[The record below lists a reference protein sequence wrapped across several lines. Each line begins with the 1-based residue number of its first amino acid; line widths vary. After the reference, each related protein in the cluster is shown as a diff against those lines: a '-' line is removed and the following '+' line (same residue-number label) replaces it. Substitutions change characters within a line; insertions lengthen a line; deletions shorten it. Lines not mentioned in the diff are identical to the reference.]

1 MNLIKLFKDGGLKM
15 RRFFSGIVSLC
26 IASSMISQVF
36 AEGDILK
43 GDVNADGI
51 ISVADIVSMKKYLLG
66 AEVRTEREAADI
78 NSDGN
83 INIIDMI
90 HLMEMFTG
98 ETAAKPS
105 VAEVNE
111 NAGNIYSTAVMAV
124 RYLSGTGETFEDGIY
139 TSDDKSELTGLIEK
153 NADIPS
159 GTRWCISLKDSVV
172 TECLCETGGVT
183 GAYPNEIPQMMN
195 ADYDKVKSEDL
206 MDIYTDWKTA
216 YPEFMSENSS
226 LSEYPK
232 ISTEEMNQKAYDIF
246 SAVSMYKTV
255 TKYKGDEFDELA
267 GKTGIFSGEDLSEK
281 FRDGIYRL
289 SGLNPANS
297 EFIISV
303 KDGDVDGCICTDS
316 EGKITGSYPN
326 AVPQTMNVPFSSEY
340 AEYAVQKTFN
350 WKTEMPQFISDDPI
364 QSSLPDYPERSVS
377 DYNSAARK
385 IFREVQYIAQE
396 LETQGTELKD
406 GVYTQDSEEFLEL
419 SMPEMK
425 FAVLIENYIVEACIV
440 SNDDFVRSG
449 AYPNSIPQSMNIPFD
464 SEYLKDAS
472 DFYTD
477 WKMKYPEF
485 ISEDPVQAALPDYP
499 FKPVLEYNKISKI
512 LFSIIQTLIQ
522 EYETKGIDVKN
533 GIYTDEDELCSE
545 FRSREYHF
553 SVLIEDYVVKGVAVG
568 DEISTGTYPNKMP
581 NSIIMPFDEK
591 LANDA
596 ADSNVDWEN
605 SYSEFVSHDLNVI
618 ANRYN
623 LCFALPLALNSSAR
637 AVFTNAQTIAQ
648 EYETRGM
655 NVDGVYSSTDSCD
668 YVKDVQNCLTGEYEW
683 VVKVENS
690 VVTGACVKDKNS
702 SNMGAYPNKVPNY
715 LIVEYSGYNELCEKN
730 ADNEKWNEIGHEWF
744 WYDFIR

>member
-124 RYLSGTGETFEDGIY
+124 RYFSGTGETFEDGIY

-226 LSEYPK
+226 LSEYPER
-232 ISTEEMNQKAYDIF
+232 STEEMNQKAYDVF

-472 DFYTD
+472 DSYTD

-596 ADSNVDWEN
+596 ADSNVDWAN

-715 LIVEYSGYNELCEKN
+715 LIVEYSGYNELCEKD

>member
-1 MNLIKLFKDGGLKM
+1 M
-15 RRFFSGIVSLC
+15 RRFLSGIVSLC
-26 IASSMISQVF
+26 IVSSMISPVF
-36 AEGDILK
+36 AEDDILK

-66 AEVRTEREAADI
+66 AEVQTDREAADI

-98 ETAAKPS
+98 ETTAKPS
-105 VAEVNE
+105 VAEVNK
-111 NAGNIYSTAVMAV
+111 NAGNIYNTAVMAV
-124 RYLSGTGETFEDGIY
+124 RYLSVTGETFEDGIY
-139 TSDDKSELTGLIEK
+139 TGDDKSELTGLIEK

-226 LSEYPK
+226 LREYPE
-232 ISTEEMNQKAYDIF
+232 ISTAEMNQKAYDIF
-246 SAVSMYKTV
+246 SAACIYETV
-255 TKYKGDEFDELA
+255 TKYKGNEFDELA
-267 GKTGIFSGEDLSEK
+267 GKTGDFSGEDLSEK

-297 EFIISV
+297 KFIISV
-303 KDGDVDGCICTDS
+303 KDGDIDGCICTDS

-340 AEYAVQKTFN
+340 AGFSAQKTFG
-350 WKTEMPQFISDDPI
+350 WKTEMPQFISDDPA
-364 QSSLPDYPERSVS
+364 QSSLPDYPEKQVS
-377 DYNSAARK
+377 EYNSAARK
-385 IFREVQYIAQE
+385 IFVEVQTIAQK
-396 LETQGTELKD
+396 LETQGTKLKD
-406 GVYTQDSEEFLEL
+406 GIYTQDSEEFSEL
-419 SMPEMK
+419 AMPGMK
-425 FAVLIENYIVEACIV
+425 FAVLIENYEVKACVV
-440 SNDDFVRSG
+440 SDGGFRQSG
-449 AYPNSIPQSMNIPFD
+449 AYPNIIPQSMNIPFD
-464 SEYLKDAS
+464 SEYLNDAS
-472 DFYTD
+472 DSDTD

-499 FKPVLEYNKISKI
+499 FKPVLEYNRISKN
-512 LFSIIQTLIQ
+512 LFSNIQTLIQ

-533 GIYTDEDELCSE
+533 GIYTEKDEMCSE
-545 FRSREYHF
+545 FRSKEYHF
-553 SVLIEDYVVKGVAVG
+553 SVLIEDYVVKGVVAG
-568 DEISTGTYPNKMP
+568 DEISTGTYPNKMS

-618 ANRYN
+618 ANGYN
-623 LCFALPLALNSSAR
+623 LCFALTSSLNSSAR

-655 NVDGVYSSTDSCD
+655 NVDGVYSSSDSCD
-668 YVKDVQNCLTGEYEW
+668 YVKDVQSCLTGEYEW
-683 VVKVENS
+683 SVKVENS
-690 VVTGACVKDKNS
+690 VVTGACVKAENG

-730 ADNEKWNEIGHEWF
+730 GDNEKWNEIGHEWF
-744 WYDFIR
+744 WYDFLR

>member
-124 RYLSGTGETFEDGIY
+124 RYFSGTGETFEDGIY

-226 LSEYPK
+226 LSEYPER
-232 ISTEEMNQKAYDIF
+232 STEEMNQKAYDVF

-472 DFYTD
+472 DSDTD

>member
-124 RYLSGTGETFEDGIY
+124 RYFSGTGETFEDGIY

-183 GAYPNEIPQMMN
+183 GAYPNVIPQMMN

-226 LSEYPK
+226 
-232 ISTEEMNQKAYDIF
+232 
-246 SAVSMYKTV
+246 
-255 TKYKGDEFDELA
+255 
-267 GKTGIFSGEDLSEK
+267 
-281 FRDGIYRL
+281 
-289 SGLNPANS
+289 S

-472 DFYTD
+472 DSYTD

-596 ADSNVDWEN
+596 ADSNVDWAN

>member
-124 RYLSGTGETFEDGIY
+124 RYFSGTGETFEDGIY

-226 LSEYPK
+226 LSEYPE

-449 AYPNSIPQSMNIPFD
+449 AYPSGIPQSMNIPFD
-464 SEYLKDAS
+464 SKYLKDAS
-472 DFYTD
+472 DSGTD

>member
-1 MNLIKLFKDGGLKM
+1 M

-51 ISVADIVSMKKYLLG
+51 LSAADIVSMKKYLLG
-66 AEVRTEREAADI
+66 VDVQTDREAADI

-90 HLMEMFTG
+90 RLIGMFTG

-105 VAEVNE
+105 VAEVNK

-124 RYLSGTGETFEDGIY
+124 RYFSGTGETFEDGIY

-183 GAYPNEIPQMMN
+183 GAYPNVIPQMMN

-216 YPEFMSENSS
+216 YPEFMSENST
-226 LSEYPK
+226 LSEYPE

-246 SAVSMYKTV
+246 SAVSIYKTV

-472 DFYTD
+472 DSYTD

>member
-124 RYLSGTGETFEDGIY
+124 RYFSGTGETFEDGIY

-226 LSEYPK
+226 LSEYPE

-623 LCFALPLALNSSAR
+623 LCFALPLALNSSDR

>member
-83 INIIDMI
+83 INIIVLI

-105 VAEVNE
+105 VAEVNK

-124 RYLSGTGETFEDGIY
+124 RYLSGMGETFEDGIY

-226 LSEYPK
+226 LSEYPER
-232 ISTEEMNQKAYDIF
+232 STEEMNQKAYDVF

-472 DFYTD
+472 DSYTD

-596 ADSNVDWEN
+596 ADSNVDWAN

>member
-15 RRFFSGIVSLC
+15 RRFLSGIVSLC
-26 IASSMISQVF
+26 IVSSMISQVF

-124 RYLSGTGETFEDGIY
+124 RYFSGTGETFEDGIY

-183 GAYPNEIPQMMN
+183 GAYPNVIPQMMN

-226 LSEYPK
+226 LSEYPER
-232 ISTEEMNQKAYDIF
+232 STEEMNQKAYDVF

-472 DFYTD
+472 DSYTD

>member
-15 RRFFSGIVSLC
+15 RRFLSGIVSLC
-26 IASSMISQVF
+26 IVSSMISQVF

-66 AEVRTEREAADI
+66 VDVQTDREAADI

-90 HLMEMFTG
+90 RLIGMFTG

-183 GAYPNEIPQMMN
+183 GAYPNVIPQMMN
-195 ADYDKVKSEDL
+195 ADYDKVKFEDL

-216 YPEFMSENSS
+216 YPEFMSENST
-226 LSEYPK
+226 LSEYPE
-232 ISTEEMNQKAYDIF
+232 ISTAEMNQIACNINHVADTYRFYTDI
-246 SAVSMYKTV
+246 
-255 TKYKGDEFDELA
+255 KGSGYYELSD
-267 GKTGIFSGEDLSEK
+267 KTGYFSDTDLSEE
-281 FRDGIYRL
+281 FRDFIYRL
-289 SGLNPANS
+289 SGLNPANTR
-297 EFIISV
+297 FIISV
-303 KDGDVDGCICTDS
+303 KDGYTEGCICTDAA
-316 EGKITGSYPN
+316 GQITGSYPN

-340 AEYAVQKTFN
+340 AGFSDKKTFN

-377 DYNSAARK
+377 EYNSAARK
-385 IFREVQYIAQE
+385 IFSEVQCITQE
-396 LETQGTELKD
+396 LEAQGTELKD
-406 GVYTQDSEEFLEL
+406 GIYTQDSEEFLEL

-440 SNDDFVRSG
+440 SNDDFIRSG
-449 AYPNSIPQSMNIPFD
+449 AYPSGIPQSMNIPFD
-464 SEYLKDAS
+464 SKYLKDAS
-472 DFYTD
+472 DSDTD

-499 FKPVLEYNKISKI
+499 FKSVLEYNRISKS
-512 LFSIIQTLIQ
+512 LFSDIQTLLY

-553 SVLIEDYVVKGVAVG
+553 SVLIEDYVVKGVAAG
-568 DEISTGTYPNKMP
+568 CENCTGTYPNAM
-581 NSIIMPFDEK
+581 SSCVVMPFNEK
-591 LANDA
+591 LAENA
-596 ADSNVDWEN
+596 AEDILWEAE
-605 SYSEFVSHDLNVI
+605 YADYVSGDLKLI
-618 ANRYN
+618 APEYYF
-623 LCFALPLALNSSAR
+623 CCQPSSVLNGYAKKL
-637 AVFTNAQTIAQ
+637 FTAAQTAAVDCAAQ
-648 EYETRGM
+648 GIII
-655 NVDGVYSSTDSCD
+655 DGVYSSSDSNEYVGMVKSYLSDKCD
-668 YVKDVQNCLTGEYEW
+668 W
-683 VVKVENS
+683 SVKVENNYL
-690 VVTGACVKDKNS
+690 VGACVKDKNS
-702 SNMGAYPNKVPNY
+702 SNMGAYPNKVPNH
-715 LIVEYSGYNELCEKN
+715 LSVEYKGYNELCEKN
-730 ADNEKWNEIGHEWF
+730 ADNKKWNEIGHEWF

>member
-1 MNLIKLFKDGGLKM
+1 M
-15 RRFFSGIVSLC
+15 RRFLSGIVSLC
-26 IASSMISQVF
+26 IVSSMISPVF
-36 AEGDILK
+36 AEDDILK
-43 GDVNADGI
+43 GDINADGI

-66 AEVRTEREAADI
+66 AEVQTDREAADI

-90 HLMEMFTG
+90 HIMEMFTG
-98 ETAAKPS
+98 ETTAKPS
-105 VAEVNE
+105 VAEVNK
-111 NAGNIYSTAVMAV
+111 NAGNIYNTAVMAV
-124 RYLSGTGETFEDGIY
+124 RYLSVTGETFEDGIY

-226 LSEYPK
+226 LREYPE
-232 ISTEEMNQKAYDIF
+232 ISTAEMNQIACSISYAADKYRFYKDI
-246 SAVSMYKTV
+246 
-255 TKYKGDEFDELA
+255 KGITYYELSD
-267 GKTGIFSGEDLSEK
+267 KTGYFSDTDLSEE
-281 FRDGIYRL
+281 FRDFIYRL
-289 SGLNPANS
+289 SGLNPANTR
-297 EFIISV
+297 FIISV
-303 KDGDVDGCICTDS
+303 KDGFTEGCICTDAD
-316 EGKITGSYPN
+316 GQITGSYPN
-326 AVPQTMNVPFSSEY
+326 AVPQTMSVPFSSEY

-385 IFREVQYIAQE
+385 IFSEVQYIVQE

-406 GVYTQDSEEFLEL
+406 GIYTQDSEEFLEL

-449 AYPNSIPQSMNIPFD
+449 AYPSGIPQSMNIPFD
-464 SEYLKDAS
+464 SKYLKDAS
-472 DFYTD
+472 DSDTD

-485 ISEDPVQAALPDYP
+485 ISEDPVQASLPDYP
-499 FKPVLEYNKISKI
+499 FKPVLEYNRISKN
-512 LFSIIQTLIQ
+512 LFSNVQILLY

-533 GIYTDEDELCSE
+533 GIYTDEDELCRE
-545 FRSREYHF
+545 FGSREYHF
-553 SVLIEDYVVKGVAVG
+553 SVLIEDYVVKGVAAG
-568 DEISTGTYPNKMP
+568 FENCTGTYPNTMP
-581 NSIIMPFDEK
+581 SCVIMPFNEK
-591 LANDA
+591 LAEKAAEDILWEAEYADYVSDDLKLIAPEYYFCCQPSSVLNDDA
-596 ADSNVDWEN
+596 KK
-605 SYSEFVSHDLNVI
+605 L
-618 ANRYN
+618 
-623 LCFALPLALNSSAR
+623 
-637 AVFTNAQTIAQ
+637 FTAAQTAAVDCEAKGIII
-648 EYETRGM
+648 
-655 NVDGVYSSTDSCD
+655 DGVYSSSDSNEYVGMVNSYLSDKCD
-668 YVKDVQNCLTGEYEW
+668 W
-683 VVKVENS
+683 SVKVENNYL
-690 VVTGACVKDKNS
+690 VGACVKDKNS
-702 SNMGAYPNKVPNY
+702 SNMGAYPNKVPDH

-730 ADNEKWNEIGHEWF
+730 GDNEKWNEIGHEWF
-744 WYDFIR
+744 WYDFLR

>member
-15 RRFFSGIVSLC
+15 RRFLSGIVSLC
-26 IASSMISQVF
+26 IVSSMISQVF

-51 ISVADIVSMKKYLLG
+51 LSAADIVSMKKYLLG
-66 AEVRTEREAADI
+66 VDVQTDREAADI

-226 LSEYPK
+226 LSEYPE

-350 WKTEMPQFISDDPI
+350 WKTEMPQFISDDPA
-364 QSSLPDYPERSVS
+364 QSSLPDYPEKPVS
-377 DYNSAARK
+377 EYNSAARK
-385 IFREVQYIAQE
+385 IFGEVQTIAQGF
-396 LETQGTELKD
+396 ETQGTELKD
-406 GVYTQDSEEFLEL
+406 GIYTQDSEEFSEL
-419 SMPEMK
+419 AMPGMK

-449 AYPNSIPQSMNIPFD
+449 AYPSGIPQSMNIPFD
-464 SEYLKDAS
+464 SKYLKDAS
-472 DFYTD
+472 DSDTD

>member
-51 ISVADIVSMKKYLLG
+51 LSAADIVSMKKYLLG
-66 AEVRTEREAADI
+66 VDVQTDREAADI

-90 HLMEMFTG
+90 RLIGMFTG

-124 RYLSGTGETFEDGIY
+124 RYFSGTGETFEDGIY

-183 GAYPNEIPQMMN
+183 GAYPNVIPQMMN

-216 YPEFMSENSS
+216 YPEFMSENST
-226 LSEYPK
+226 LSEYPE
-232 ISTEEMNQKAYDIF
+232 ISTAEMNQKAYDIF
-246 SAVSMYKTV
+246 SAACTYETV
-255 TKYKGDEFDELA
+255 TEFKGNEFDELA
-267 GKTGIFSGEDLSEK
+267 GKTGDFSGEDLSEK

-297 EFIISV
+297 KFIISV
-303 KDGDVDGCICTDS
+303 KDGDIDGCICTDS

-326 AVPQTMNVPFSSEY
+326 AVPQTMNVPFSFEY
-340 AEYAVQKTFN
+340 AGFSAQKTFS
-350 WKTEMPQFISDDPI
+350 WKTEMPQFISDDPA
-364 QSSLPDYPERSVS
+364 QSSLPDYPEKPVS
-377 DYNSAARK
+377 EYNSAARK
-385 IFREVQYIAQE
+385 IFGEVQTIAQGF
-396 LETQGTELKD
+396 ETQGTELKD
-406 GVYTQDSEEFLEL
+406 GIYTQDSEEFSEL
-419 SMPEMK
+419 AMPGMK

-440 SNDDFVRSG
+440 SNDDFIRSG
-449 AYPNSIPQSMNIPFD
+449 AYPSGIPQSMNIPFD
-464 SEYLKDAS
+464 SKYLKDAS
-472 DFYTD
+472 DSDTD

-499 FKPVLEYNKISKI
+499 FKPVLEYNRISKI
-512 LFSIIQTLIQ
+512 LFSNIQTLIQ

-702 SNMGAYPNKVPNY
+702 SNMGAYPNKVPNH
-715 LIVEYSGYNELCEKN
+715 LSVEYKGYNELCEKD
-730 ADNEKWNEIGHEWF
+730 ADNEKWNETGREWF

>member
-15 RRFFSGIVSLC
+15 RRFLSGIVSLC
-26 IASSMISQVF
+26 IVSSMISQVF

-51 ISVADIVSMKKYLLG
+51 LSAADIVSMKKYLLG
-66 AEVRTEREAADI
+66 VDVQTDREAADI

-90 HLMEMFTG
+90 RLIGMFTG

-105 VAEVNE
+105 VAEVNK
-111 NAGNIYSTAVMAV
+111 NAGNIYSTAVMVV
-124 RYLSGTGETFEDGIY
+124 RYFSGTGETFEDGIY

-226 LSEYPK
+226 LSEYPER
-232 ISTEEMNQKAYDIF
+232 STEEMNQKAYDVF

-472 DFYTD
+472 DSYTD

>member
-1 MNLIKLFKDGGLKM
+1 M
-15 RRFFSGIVSLC
+15 RRFLSGIVSLC
-26 IASSMISQVF
+26 IVSSMISQVF

-51 ISVADIVSMKKYLLG
+51 LSAADIVSMKKYLLG
-66 AEVRTEREAADI
+66 VDVQTDREAADI

-90 HLMEMFTG
+90 RLIGMFTG

-105 VAEVNE
+105 VAEVNK

-124 RYLSGTGETFEDGIY
+124 RYFSGTGETFEDGIY

-226 LSEYPK
+226 LSEYPE

-255 TKYKGDEFDELA
+255 TKYKGDEFDGLA

-472 DFYTD
+472 DSYTD

>member
-83 INIIDMI
+83 INIMDMI

-105 VAEVNE
+105 VAEVNK

-124 RYLSGTGETFEDGIY
+124 RYFSGTGETFEDGIY

-183 GAYPNEIPQMMN
+183 GAYPNVIPQMMN

-226 LSEYPK
+226 LSEYPE

-340 AEYAVQKTFN
+340 AGFSDKKTFN

-472 DFYTD
+472 DSYTD

-581 NSIIMPFDEK
+581 NSIIVPFDEK